1 MTTRLAGD
9 GGGTEGGVQERPD
22 REDSH
27 PARTS
32 GLLRPRLSM
41 RLKRTE
47 QDEETAQ
54 PKLFYSKVRTP
65 RRETYGGAAVNA
77 DR

>member
-1 MTTRLAGD
+1 M
-9 GGGTEGGVQERPD
+9 
-22 REDSH
+22 
-27 PARTS
+27 S
-32 GLLRPRLSM
+32 GSGRFSSSAYVLLSAPSTVST
-41 RLKRTE
+41 RLKRAE